1 MPKDVQRIDLPTK
14 WDYHMKRVGIYC
26 RVSSNSQAQLHSLA
40 DQASGLTRY
49 VHRQPYME
57 VADIFIDVA
66 SGSNAVNR
74 QEFQRMIKS
83 AHDGKIEYVVTKAVS
98 RLGRSTED
106 VLIAVR
112 ALQKYGVEVY
122 FEDQKFGSLNP
133 EAELM
138 ISLYCGVAEG
148 ENKSHSEN
156 VRWGLKR
163 HAENGTSKLY
173 NKPCYGYRQND
184 DGDLEIVE
192 DEAAVVRRV
201 YAMYL
206 SGLSIVKIKAALEAD
221 NIPSPTGK
229 EQWSKHTLEFML
241 TNTKYYG
248 TSVIFKTHTPEYK
261 AKRKAN
267 DGEVA
272 RYAAEGNNEPIIP
285 EKIFSQVQE
294 ERTRRSNIEIG
305 EDGLKKRKSTKY
317 SAKKC
322 D

>member
-1 MPKDVQRIDLPTK
+1 MEKDVRIINRPPK
-14 WDYHMKRVGIYC
+14 WDYHVKKVGIYC
-26 RVSSNSQAQLHSLA
+26 RVSSNSHAQLHSLA
-40 DQASGLTRY
+40 EQASGLTRY
-49 VHRQPYME
+49 VHKQPYME

-66 SGSNAVNR
+66 SGSNAVDR

-106 VLIAVR
+106 VLVAVR
-112 ALQKYGVEVY
+112 ALKEYGVEVY
-122 FEDQKFGSLNP
+122 FEDQRFGSLSP
-133 EAELM
+133 EAELT
-138 ISLYCGVAEG
+138 ISLYCTVAEG

-173 NKPCYGYRQND
+173 NKPCYGYRQNE
-184 DGDLEIVE
+184 DGELEIVE
-192 DEAAVVRRV
+192 EEAAIVRRV

-206 SGLSIVKIKAALEAD
+206 SGMSIVKIKAALEND

-248 TSVIFKTHTPEYK
+248 TAVIFKTHTPEYK
-261 AKRKAN
+261 AKRKVN
-267 DGEVA
+267 DGEVN
-272 RYAAEGNNEPIIP
+272 RYAAEGNNEPIVP
-285 EKIFSQVQE
+285 EEIYNRVQE
-294 ERTRRSNIEIG
+294 ERTRRSNIEVD
-305 EDGLKKRKSTKY
+305 EDGVKRRKSTKY
-317 SAKKC
+317 SAKKS